1 MNPRSILLLRFRRLG
16 DIVLTTPAVSL
27 LKRRFPQASLTYLVE
42 EPYRRLVE
50 GHPDIDRVIVVPAKQ
65 KRGDFVRLI
74 RAIRKERFDVLL
86 DFHGGPRASWIT
98 LLGRAR
104 LKIGHTIKTKS
115 FFYHKTAPRR
125 GIAAPIHSVETHAGL
140 VRALGVDFRKEDI
153 PALSL
158 PPARMEEIARVDAL
172 AAVSAPDAP
181 GRPDGPLPL
190 VVLHIGAGNAFRD
203 WGEENTTAL
212 AARLLKIPGMFV
224 ASIGGENDRPREIR
238 VAKSLN
244 SPRFLPLSGCLNF
257 IEIRELI
264 RRASLFIGPDSG
276 PMHLAAGTETPII
289 AYFGPTL
296 PALFGPWRP
305 GLDPAQTVILQT
317 ELDCRPCRQHECI
330 TGDFRCLRAITPD
343 DVFSAA
349 RPFLIR

>member
-1 MNPRSILLLRFRRLG
+1 LNPSSILLLRFRRLG
-16 DIVLTTPAVSL
+16 DIILTMPAVSL
-27 LKRRFPQASLTYLVE
+27 LKSRFPQTSLTYLVE
-42 EPYRRLVE
+42 ESYRRLIE

-74 RAIRKERFDVLL
+74 RAIRKERYDVLL
-86 DFHGGPRASWIT
+86 DFHGGPRASWIA

-104 LKIGHTIKTKS
+104 FKIGHAIKTKG

-125 GIAAPIHSVETHAGL
+125 GIDAPIHSVETHAGL
-140 VRALGVDFRKEDI
+140 VRALGADFRKEDI

-158 PPARMEEIARVDAL
+158 PPAQAEEIARIDAL
-172 AAVSAPDAP
+172 AAVITSDAP
-181 GRPDGPLPL
+181 GRPDGPLLL

-212 AARLLKIPGMFV
+212 AARLLEIPGTSV
-224 ASIGGENDRPREIR
+224 VSIGGENDRPRESRI
-238 VAKSLN
+238 AESLN
-244 SPRFLPLSGCLNF
+244 SPRFFPLSGRLNF

-264 RRASLFIGPDSG
+264 RRAALFIGPDSG
-276 PMHLAAGTETPII
+276 PMHLAASTATPIV

-305 GLDPAQTVILQT
+305 GLDPAKTVILQT
-317 ELDCRPCRQHECI
+317 ELECRPCRQHECV
-330 TGDFRCLRAITPD
+330 TGDFRCLRNIMPD

-349 RPFLIR
+349 HSFLVY